1 MVARPKNN
9 ADDNLERSIFDKTN
23 ITNFSDAIIGITI
36 TLLVLELRFPEIEEQ
51 MVDTMFV
58 TVMIGAIPTVVG
70 YIIGF
75 MVISSF

>member
-23 ITNFSDAIIGITI
+23 LTNFSDAIIGITI